1 MNPNHRMLLYLLVCL
16 PVRTI
21 PIITLFLTRKVD
33 LPISILYLF
42 MGISFL
48 YRTTTFHT
56 GQLGAFGGKV
66 WWQNLRY
73 IHGMIYLL
81 AFWLI
86 YKKRIQQVKCL
97 LIADLLVGL
106 VGFINHYLLN

>member
-1 MNPNHRMLLYLLVCL
+1 MKSNHRMLLYLLVCL

-21 PIITLFLTRKVD
+21 PIVILFLTRKVD
-33 LPISILYLF
+33 LPISILYLI

-48 YRTTTFHT
+48 YRTTSFHS

-66 WWQNLRY
+66 WWQNLRL
-73 IHGMIYLL
+73 IHGIIYLF

-86 YKKRIQQVKCL
+86 YKKKIEQVKCL
-97 LIADLLVGL
+97 LIADLLLGL
-106 VGFINHYLLN
+106 IGFINNYLF